1 MPAAGFESAI
11 PAGERQQNHAL
22 DRAAT
27 GMGIFFIKQHYFAYL
42 TTLSISQ
49 AIKRRSRM
57 TVWEEFGK
65 KRFKPNW
72 GPNPEFARR
81 D

>member
-1 MPAAGFESAI
+1 
-11 PAGERQQNHAL
+11 
-22 DRAAT
+22 
-27 GMGIFFIKQHYFAYL
+27 
-42 TTLSISQ
+42 
-49 AIKRRSRM
+49 M

-81 D
+81 DWEKLRRPQTRCLGWISNRTSLEYWIQALQNYCCSNLHCQNCAVNSAESGTE